1 MKMMTL
7 MPDDDGTTV
16 FVKIRYFSCHRRK
29 CEINNTNISIHH
41 QHQYYHH
48 PHLHYR
54 HGKVRDVMLLIKKKS
69 FQM

>member
-16 FVKIRYFSCHRRK
+16 FVKISYFSCHRRK

-48 PHLHYR
+48 PHLHHR
-54 HGKVRDVMLLIKKKS
+54 HLNITAWKGAGCYVVD
-69 FQM
+69 